1 MFQLTIKELAARKVR
16 LLATAFAVLLGVAFM
31 AGTLVFTQT
40 IGATFDSALAKAD
53 QGVDAYVRS
62 PSEIALGYGEPG
74 PRLDAAL
81 ASTVASVDGVDEVAL
96 RINGYAQLVGPDGS
110 PVGDVTKS
118 PAFGTNWVT
127 VDDLN
132 PYKLASGHAPAA
144 DDEIVIDKASA
155 DKAGYQPGD
164 VATVLTKGAPRQFT
178 IAGIARFGSADSPA
192 GATAVLF
199 TDATAAQLLATP
211 GQADAIAVTAD
222 PGVSQA
228 DLAAAVR
235 TAVGGPLD
243 GDVEVITGATLIEEN
258 QAALGADFS
267 QFRTMSL
274 VFAIVAVFVGA
285 FIINNTFSIT
295 VAQRTREMAM
305 LRAIGASG
313 RQVKRSVLGEAVVVG
328 VLASGL
334 GLLAGIGVAAGLRQ
348 LMSAFGFDMPDGP
361 TVIAFGSMA
370 LSFVVGVTVTVGS
383 AWLPARRAA
392 KIAPIAAL
400 REVNIDRSGG
410 SARRAIAGSAITA
423 AGVAAL
429 VVGLG
434 GELALV
440 GVGALTM
447 FIGVSVLGPV
457 LARPVASVL
466 GLPLRMRGLS
476 GELATRNALRNPKR
490 TARTASSLMIGVA
503 LVGFI
508 TVFAA
513 SAKTSM
519 AGSLESDFTG
529 THIVEAG
536 ATDNS
541 AGLSPDL
548 ADALRHADGVDL
560 VTQARLTPAIVDGSA
575 TDALNAFDATTVDHM
590 FVLGDIDGDLHALG
604 ADGIAVSAD
613 EALAKGWTI
622 GTEVP
627 VTFPSGETS
636 LAVEAIF
643 SGGTDW
649 VGSMFVDLDA
659 LLANGGDAID
669 YRVYVS
675 GDEAAIND
683 VAAPYASAHV
693 LDKDGFL
700 ELVSSEIDTMVGLF
714 YALLMLAVVI
724 ALLGIANTLA
734 LSIFER
740 TRELGLLRA
749 VGMGR
754 SQVRSTVRWES
765 IIIAVFGTTLG
776 LAIGTFFGWAT
787 VRAMADQGIDT
798 LTVPVTSLVVVT
810 LIAAFAGAI
819 AAVLPARRAAKVD
832 VLRALVSV

>member
-1 MFQLTIKELAARKVR
+1 MFHLTIKELAARKLR

-40 IGATFDSALAKAD
+40 IGATFDSALAEAD
-53 QGVDAYVRS
+53 QGVDAYVRT

-74 PRLDAAL
+74 PRLDAEL
-81 ASTVASVDGVDEVAL
+81 ADTVASVDGVDQVAL
-96 RINGYAQLVGPDGS
+96 RINGYAQLVGRDGQ
-110 PVGDVTKS
+110 PVGDVSKS
-118 PAFGTNWVT
+118 PAFGTNWVA

-132 PYKLASGHAPAA
+132 PYKLASGHAPNA

-164 VATVLTKGAPRQFT
+164 VATVLTKGAPREFT
-178 IAGIARFGSADSPA
+178 IAGIAKFGSADSPA

-199 TDATAAQLLATP
+199 TDTTAAALLATP

-228 DLAAAVR
+228 DITAAVQS
-235 TAVGGPLD
+235 AVGGPI
-243 GDVEVITGATLIEEN
+243 GGGVEVITGATLIAEN
-258 QAALGADFS
+258 QAALGADFAE
-267 QFRTMSL
+267 FETISL
-274 VFAIVAVFVGA
+274 VFAVVAVFVGA

-328 VLASGL
+328 VIASGL
-334 GLLAGIGVAAGLRQ
+334 GLVAGIGVAAGLRQ

-361 TVIAFGSMA
+361 TVIAFSAMA
-370 LSFVVGVTVTVGS
+370 LSFAVGVVVTVGS

-400 REVNIDRSGG
+400 REVSVDRSGG
-410 SARRAIAGSAITA
+410 SARRAVVGSVITA
-423 AGVAAL
+423 AGIGAL
-429 VVGLG
+429 LAGLG

-440 GVGALTM
+440 GVGALTT
-447 FIGVSVLGPV
+447 FVGVSVLGPV
-457 LARPVASVL
+457 LARPVASVF

-529 THIVEAG
+529 THIIEAG

-548 ADALRHADGVDL
+548 ADELRTTDGVDV
-560 VTQARLTPAIVDGSA
+560 VTQARLIPAIIDGSA
-575 TDALNAFDATTVDHM
+575 TDAFNAFDTTTVDDM
-590 FVLGDIDGDLHALG
+590 FVLGDIEGDLASLG
-604 ADGIAVSAD
+604 ADG
-613 EALAKGWTI
+613 
-622 GTEVP
+622 
-627 VTFPSGETS
+627 
-636 LAVEAIF
+636 
-643 SGGTDW
+643 
-649 VGSMFVDLDA
+649 
-659 LLANGGDAID
+659 
-669 YRVYVS
+669 
-675 GDEAAIND
+675 
-683 VAAPYASAHV
+683 
-693 LDKDGFL
+693 
-700 ELVSSEIDTMVGLF
+700 
-714 YALLMLAVVI
+714 
-724 ALLGIANTLA
+724 
-734 LSIFER
+734 
-740 TRELGLLRA
+740 
-749 VGMGR
+749 
-754 SQVRSTVRWES
+754 
-765 IIIAVFGTTLG
+765 
-776 LAIGTFFGWAT
+776 
-787 VRAMADQGIDT
+787 
-798 LTVPVTSLVVVT
+798 
-810 LIAAFAGAI
+810 
-819 AAVLPARRAAKVD
+819 
-832 VLRALVSV
+832 